1 MTAGGG
7 LYCDGCGSR
16 EFEAGDDGFFYCQQC
31 GSQSQEVVA
40 TGCADEDIL
49 GDGSGPGAVYSL
61 FHHRARPQSDAPSA
75 TPKISRDELLR
86 SLTQSLSGSAV
97 KREEAEPSAARP
109 YGFDDEPSEPRDFG
123 SGPCPDAE
131 TLAGGIRI
139 RYVQGMQVM
148 IQLQCEALVERFGV
162 SPLICGIV
170 GDIWLRY
177 VALSRVFDE
186 KWVEKVIAESEEAEA
201 VAASTNSRD
210 SEPGKLSPFIMF
222 LFLYVKEKWQKPS
235 KHIKA
240 KYKMEPHN
248 SYGQRAIYIWFRS
261 LRKTIPVYSSLA
273 ISFLV
278 CHIAR
283 EAILPTD
290 ICKWALEGKLPYLAA
305 FVELDKYLGSPSN
318 ACPLSTRFLFR
329 PVRAIGAWH
338 LEAAAGSIA
347 RNIGLRLPSVNFYA
361 IACRYS
367 KELTLPLEKI
377 IPHACCLYEW
387 SIPAELWLSSNA
399 SRIPTR
405 VCVMSIL
412 IVTIRILYN
421 IHGQGIW
428 EMSLSDR
435 DSSPSHYTRVDHN
448 PDELK
453 SSSVPNFGEIGG
465 DAKESSRTMGSPPEN
480 KLLHSKATEFD
491 TKELL
496 GILEA
501 AYDKISDAHDYSK
514 DLRSYLKYCKDIIFA
529 GITTSYDEEI
539 LIERLWNIYD
549 KQEVDKLPEDAK
561 FEFLDL
567 KGKRPRDEVPS
578 SELINSKKP
587 REDSKSS
594 LNEDMGTSMA
604 TAMDSKLT
612 NTHEFLGNDSGLQGK
627 HPVCNTSSTSSK
639 SYTLDKMKINME
651 ENGFQYLPP
660 RIHQRTDGYLHYK
673 RKRVDGKLIYVAHAD
688 YYIILRACAKLAQV
702 DVRVMHLSVLKFER
716 RLAWIEQQI
725 ESSLNSLPERM
736 TTMTSGRAEDVC

>member
-1 MTAGGG
+1 MENHGWSSPFSAAKREPEAAGGG
-7 LYCDGCGSR
+7 LYCDGCGGR

-49 GDGSGPGAVYSL
+49 GDGSGTGAVYSL
-61 FHHRARPQSDAPSA
+61 FHHRARKKSDAPSA
-75 TPKISRDELLR
+75 APKISRDELLR
-86 SLTQSLSGSAV
+86 SLTQSLSGSAR

-109 YGFDDEPSEPRDFG
+109 YGFDDETSEPRDFG
-123 SGPCPDAE
+123 SGPWPDAE
-131 TLAGGIRI
+131 TLAGGIRL

-177 VALSRVFDE
+177 LAASRVFDE
-186 KWVEKVIAESEEAEA
+186 KWVEKVIAESEAA
-201 VAASTNSRD
+201 AAASTNSRNG
-210 SEPGKLSPFIMF
+210 EP
-222 LFLYVKEKWQKPS
+222 EWQKPS

-240 KYKMEPHN
+240 KYKMEPRN

-261 LRKTIPVYSSLA
+261 MRKTIPVYSSLA
-273 ISFLV
+273 ICFLV

-329 PVRAIGAWH
+329 PVQAIGAWH

-347 RNIGLRLPSVNFYA
+347 QNIGLRLPSVNFYA

-377 IPHACCLYEW
+377 IPHACRLYEW

-428 EMSLSDR
+428 EMSLSDC
-435 DSSPSHYTRVDHN
+435 DSSPSCYPRVNHN
-448 PDELK
+448 LDEQK
-453 SSSVPNFGEIGG
+453 SSSAPNFEVKGG
-465 DAKESSRTMGSPPEN
+465 DAKESSRTTGSSPKN
-480 KLLHSKATEFD
+480 KLLHNKAAEFD

-514 DLRSYLKYCKDIIFA
+514 DLQSYLKYCKDIIFA

-549 KQEVDKLPEDAK
+549 KQEVDNLQEDVK

-567 KGKRPRDEVPS
+567 KGKRLRDEVPS
-578 SELINSKKP
+578 SELIDSKKP

-594 LNEDMGTSMA
+594 QNEGIGRSDTP
-604 TAMDSKLT
+604 MDSKLT
-612 NTHEFLGNDSGLQGK
+612 TRYEFLRNDSGLQGK
-627 HPVCNTSSTSSK
+627 HPVCGTSTSSK
-639 SYTLDKMKINME
+639 SSTLEKMKINME

-660 RIHQRTDGYLHYK
+660 RIHQRTDDYLHYG

-688 YYIILRACAKLAQV
+688 YYIILRACSKLAQV
-702 DVRVMHLSVLKFER
+702 DVRIMHLSVLKFER

-725 ESSLNSLPERM
+725 ESSLNSLTER
-736 TTMTSGRAEDVC
+736 TATMTSLEAEEVC

>member
-1 MTAGGG
+1 
-7 LYCDGCGSR
+7 
-16 EFEAGDDGFFYCQQC
+16 
-31 GSQSQEVVA
+31 
-40 TGCADEDIL
+40 
-49 GDGSGPGAVYSL
+49 
-61 FHHRARPQSDAPSA
+61 
-75 TPKISRDELLR
+75 
-86 SLTQSLSGSAV
+86 
-97 KREEAEPSAARP
+97 
-109 YGFDDEPSEPRDFG
+109 
-123 SGPCPDAE
+123 
-131 TLAGGIRI
+131 
-139 RYVQGMQVM
+139 MQVM

-186 KWVEKVIAESEEAEA
+186 KWVEKVIAESEAA
-201 VAASTNSRD
+201 AAASTNFQD
-210 SEPGKLSPFIMF
+210 GEP
-222 LFLYVKEKWQKPS
+222 EQQKPS

-347 RNIGLRLPSVNFYA
+347 QNIGLRLPSVNFYA

-377 IPHACCLYEW
+377 IPHACRLYEW

-421 IHGQGIW
+421 IHGHGIW

-435 DSSPSHYTRVDHN
+435 DSSPSCYTRVNHN
-448 PDELK
+448 PGELK
-453 SSSVPNFGEIGG
+453 VSSVPDFGEIGG
-465 DAKESSRTMGSPPEN
+465 DAKKFSWTMGSTSQN
-480 KLLHSKATEFD
+480 KVLHNKATEFD

-496 GILEA
+496 GILEG

-514 DLRSYLKYCKDIIFA
+514 DLQSYLKYCKDIIFA

-549 KQEVDKLPEDAK
+549 KQEVDNLQEDAK

-567 KGKRPRDEVPS
+567 KGKRLRDEVPS
-578 SELINSKKP
+578 SESINSKKP

-594 LNEDMGTSMA
+594 LNEDIGRSLDTP
-604 TAMDSKLT
+604 MDSKLT
-612 NTHEFLGNDSGLQGK
+612 STYEFLRNDSGL
-627 HPVCNTSSTSSK
+627 CNTSSTSCK

-660 RIHQRTDGYLHYK
+660 RLHQRTDGYLHYK

-725 ESSLNSLPERM
+725 ESSLKSLPERM
-736 TTMTSGRAEDVC
+736 TTMT